1 MKSSIFV
8 CLIALMLEI
17 TAYPKAP
24 AQTSALRQGVSV
36 QLPATSNA
44 VAFPAADDAD
54 AWVVAV
60 TADGSLY
67 FGLKPV
73 TPAQLQEEMR
83 ITPRHRDARLYIKA
97 DARAPFAA
105 LKQALHA
112 AHEDLFET
120 AVLLTQQPPQKDLLR
135 TFLLPQGLEI
145 HLALPSASTTVV
157 QLQDSGSTTPRL
169 KVNDQEFPWSVLQSA
184 LSRASR
190 GQVGTTVVI
199 EADGGLPSAPVIRV
213 VDLSRLTGANVA
225 ISLMGL

>member
-1 MKSSIFV
+1 MKNSIFV
-8 CLIALMLEI
+8 CLIALTMEI
-17 TAYPKAP
+17 TASPKAL
-24 AQTSALRQGVSV
+24 AQTPALREGVSV

-54 AWVVAV
+54 AWIVAV

-67 FGLKPV
+67 FGVKPV
-73 TPAQLQEEMR
+73 TPEQLQEEMR
-83 ITPRHRDARLYIKA
+83 ITPRHRDARLYLKA

-120 AVLLTQQPPQKDLLR
+120 AVLLTQQPQKDSSQA
-135 TFLLPQGLEI
+135 FLAPEGFEI
-145 HLALPSASTTVV
+145 HLALPSSSTTVV
-157 QLQDSGSTTPRL
+157 QLQDSGGAAPRL
-169 KVNDQEFPWSVLQSA
+169 KVNDQEFQWSVLQSA

-199 EADGGLPSAPVIRV
+199 EADGSLPSGLVIRV
-213 VDLSRLTGANVA
+213 IDLSRLTAANIAV
-225 ISLMGL
+225 SLMGL

>member
-1 MKSSIFV
+1 MKNSILV
-8 CLIALMLEI
+8 CLIALTLEI
-17 TAYPKAP
+17 TASPKAL
-24 AQTSALRQGVSV
+24 AQTPALREGVSV

-54 AWVVAV
+54 AWIVAV

-67 FGLKPV
+67 FGVKPV
-73 TPAQLQEEMR
+73 TPEQLQEEMR
-83 ITPRHRDARLYIKA
+83 ITPRHRDERLYLKA

-120 AVLLTQQPPQKDLLR
+120 AVLLTQQPQKDSSQA
-135 TFLLPQGLEI
+135 FLAPEGFEI
-145 HLALPSASTTVV
+145 HLALPSSSTTVV
-157 QLQDSGSTTPRL
+157 QLQDSGGATPRL
-169 KVNDQEFPWSVLQSA
+169 KVNDQEFQWSVLQSA

-199 EADGGLPSAPVIRV
+199 EADGSLPSGLVIRV
-213 VDLSRLTGANVA
+213 IDLSRLTAANIAV
-225 ISLMGL
+225 SLMDL

>member
-1 MKSSIFV
+1 MKNSIFV
-8 CLIALMLEI
+8 CLIALTLEI
-17 TAYPKAP
+17 TASPKAL
-24 AQTSALRQGVSV
+24 AQTPALREGVSV

-54 AWVVAV
+54 AWIVAV

-67 FGLKPV
+67 FGVKPV
-73 TPAQLQEEMR
+73 TTEQLQEEMR
-83 ITPRHRDARLYIKA
+83 ITPHHRDARLYLKA

-120 AVLLTQQPPQKDLLR
+120 AVLLTQQPQKDSSQA
-135 TFLLPQGLEI
+135 FLPPEGFEI
-145 HLALPSASTTVV
+145 HLALPSSSTTVV
-157 QLQDSGSTTPRL
+157 QLQDSGGATPRL
-169 KVNDQEFPWSVLQSA
+169 KVNDQEFQWSVLQSA

-199 EADGGLPSAPVIRV
+199 EADGSLPSGLVIRV
-213 VDLSRLTGANVA
+213 IDLSRLTAANIAV
-225 ISLMGL
+225 SLMGL